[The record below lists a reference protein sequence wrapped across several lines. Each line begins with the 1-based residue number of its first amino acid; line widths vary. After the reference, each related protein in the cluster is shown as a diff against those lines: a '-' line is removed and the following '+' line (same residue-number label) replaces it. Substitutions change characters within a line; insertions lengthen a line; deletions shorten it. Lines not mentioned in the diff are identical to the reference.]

1 MSPGDPRSPGELWQ
15 LPDGRYVVPGN
26 RADLLADRWPAEP
39 PTVSVVIPY
48 YRDQRR
54 LDLVLAGLSKQTHP
68 PTRLEVVVADD
79 GSPDPPNVTA
89 LGRDLAVTVV
99 RQSDDGF
106 RAAAARNLGARA
118 AQGEILCFL
127 DGDTV
132 PTSEYV
138 RTLTRLPALLRD
150 AVVTGHRRH
159 ADLTGATAAWVRNW
173 LTGQA
178 GPPPEIPEPQW
189 LIDLHHRSNNLLH
202 LDRHSYQ
209 AVISAVLGCPAS
221 LYAEVG
227 GFDEAFTAYGGED
240 WEFGYRALNAGAVLT
255 HEPGAVAW
263 HDGADWGRRHT
274 ADPTA
279 ARAEKARE
287 TAALAQRIPGLDPA
301 GMGPADVVV
310 HLSAPPELG
319 ATAAA
324 AYRTDPELDCSV
336 VTTDADPAAQVRCR
350 TQVWVTGENQL
361 PPVAEVRDL
370 VERVG
375 PGRLGRATVTAPGQ
389 WRAVAVSTAALRRT
403 ARWQS
408 RLESSDLLAD
418 LFGAEDHLR

>member
-1 MSPGDPRSPGELWQ
+1 M
-15 LPDGRYVVPGN
+15 
-26 RADLLADRWPAEP
+26 
-39 PTVSVVIPY
+39 
-48 YRDQRR
+48 
-54 LDLVLAGLSKQTHP
+54 
-68 PTRLEVVVADD
+68 
-79 GSPDPPNVTA
+79 
-89 LGRDLAVTVV
+89 TVV

-189 LIDLHHRSNNLLH
+189 LTDLHHRSNNLLH

-240 WEFGYRALNAGAVLT
+240 WEFGYRALNTGAVLRT
-255 HEPGAVAW
+255 SPAQWPGTTART
-263 HDGADWGRRHT
+263 GAAATRPTQRPPGRRRR
-274 ADPTA
+274 
-279 ARAEKARE
+279 ARPLPWPSAF
-287 TAALAQRIPGLDPA
+287 PA
-301 GMGPADVVV
+301 STLP
-310 HLSAPPELG
+310 
-319 ATAAA
+319 
-324 AYRTDPELDCSV
+324 
-336 VTTDADPAAQVRCR
+336 
-350 TQVWVTGENQL
+350 VWVRRMSSCTSARHRNWAQ
-361 PPVAEVRDL
+361 P
-370 VERVG
+370 
-375 PGRLGRATVTAPGQ
+375 Q
-389 WRAVAVSTAALRRT
+389 LRRT
-403 ARWQS
+403 APIPSWTARS
-408 RLESSDLLAD
+408 
-418 LFGAEDHLR
+418 